1 MFGKNFSGF
10 VTREEFN
17 ESNKRIDAENK
28 RLSHRLDI
36 VEKLDERIYQIIA
49 SIEKISLNVEHI
61 LKNQEKHEKQIKGHD
76 SRIDSIETKDGKK
89 WNNMMDQIWK
99 LLIAAAVGYF
109 LTKIGIN

>member
-1 MFGKNFSGF
+1 MFNKHFRGY
-10 VTREEFN
+10 VTRDEYEEY
-17 ESNKRIDAENK
+17 EKRVDAEHK

-49 SIEKISLNVEHI
+49 NIEKISLNVENI

-76 SRIDSIETKDGKK
+76 SRIDSIETKDSKK
-89 WNNMMDQIWK
+89 WNNMTDQIWK